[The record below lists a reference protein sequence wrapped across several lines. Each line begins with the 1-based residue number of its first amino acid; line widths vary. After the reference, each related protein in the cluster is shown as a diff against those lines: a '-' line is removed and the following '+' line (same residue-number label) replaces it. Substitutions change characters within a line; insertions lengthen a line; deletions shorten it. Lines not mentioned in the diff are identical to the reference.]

1 MRTDPEIG
9 HVSAPFN
16 HPMWARFARRNM
28 KNQGAPPAGV
38 RVFDEPRR
46 TIYHRRYRKLW
57 HDRLD
62 PVFDRLGPHP
72 WRNSA
77 VASARVADAIDQ
89 KSATR
94 IREGTDLF
102 CDFRLGLICG
112 GVRRVVKLGACL
124 SFELQRL
131 IQLRVGYEIDFGER
145 PVFDRGQHGAKIF
158 PAART
163 LVNDR
168 GIGRIPS
175 RPANPCASVR
185 PIGAFRYNP
194 IGGKFREVWQ
204 MTAGIV
210 YKRRMALLKRMSG
223 KAHGKSMHKVALT
236 EITSDLLVDPASFA
250 GRGIPKLKEDS
261 DTAHDVNRLIDAG
274 LVEIAHFGNERM
286 VSSVAVIESPAFLVT
301 EEGSR
306 AVRDMGKSWWSK
318 AIDKQPITF
327 LQVLL
332 TVLQILWTIG
342 FSAVVWYRTR
352 PR

>member
-1 MRTDPEIG
+1 
-9 HVSAPFN
+9 
-16 HPMWARFARRNM
+16 
-28 KNQGAPPAGV
+28 
-38 RVFDEPRR
+38 
-46 TIYHRRYRKLW
+46 
-57 HDRLD
+57 
-62 PVFDRLGPHP
+62 
-72 WRNSA
+72 
-77 VASARVADAIDQ
+77 
-89 KSATR
+89 
-94 IREGTDLF
+94 
-102 CDFRLGLICG
+102 
-112 GVRRVVKLGACL
+112 
-124 SFELQRL
+124 
-131 IQLRVGYEIDFGER
+131 
-145 PVFDRGQHGAKIF
+145 
-158 PAART
+158 
-163 LVNDR
+163 
-168 GIGRIPS
+168 
-175 RPANPCASVR
+175 
-185 PIGAFRYNP
+185 
-194 IGGKFREVWQ
+194 